1 MKKIFISSLML
12 ALLLCGCQSGGN
24 TDSSDFGDDLSKAQ
38 EIAVIPA
45 GASDVSE
52 TITADEDIKAFIE
65 ALDLE
70 SWELKPLPE
79 GAYEIG
85 SFGLSQ
91 EETVKLGQDGS
102 DGNLYDI
109 ASITLYDNSYVEFD
123 VGGLDMTFE
132 VSKAAADY
140 LDGYFK

>member
-45 GASDVSE
+45 DTSDVSE

-70 SWELKPLPE
+70 SWKLKPLSE
-79 GAYEIG
+79 GASEIG

-91 EETVKLGQDGS
+91 EKTVKLGQDGS

-123 VGGLDMTFE
+123 VGGLDTTFE

>member
-1 MKKIFISSLML
+1 MKKILISSLML

-70 SWELKPLPE
+70 SWELKSLPE
-79 GAYEIG
+79 GASEIG

-91 EETVKLGQDGS
+91 EETVKLGQNGTDE
-102 DGNLYDI
+102 NLYDI

-123 VGGLDMTFE
+123 VGRLDMTFE

>member
-45 GASDVSE
+45 DTSDVSE

-70 SWELKPLPE
+70 SWKLKPLSE
-79 GAYEIG
+79 GASEIG

-91 EETVKLGQDGS
+91 EKL
-102 DGNLYDI
+102 
-109 ASITLYDNSYVEFD
+109 
-123 VGGLDMTFE
+123 
-132 VSKAAADY
+132 
-140 LDGYFK
+140 